1 KSQNG
6 NVIDSY
12 LGILQYTTS
21 NDLETYPV
29 RIKGVLLYKKKD
41 IIAIQEKLGI
51 NSNTLK
57 QIEHEPNGKTLDDSY
72 ELLLELVGNLIPIQR
87 KLGIDINP
95 VLEAE
100 LRRDKAS
107 SDKPIRLFDLL
118 LSLED
123 NIVVIQDKLE
133 RAEEVD
139 KNIRAQLQKLEEFHG
154 LLEDDPG
161 VILPKYGE
169 MGVKKIRFTEEELP
183 LFPNLTPQQLHEIFV
198 KNLAS
203 NNQYSCLESKVKKG
217 KLSRKYIR
225 HSK

>member
-1 KSQNG
+1 M
-6 NVIDSY
+6 
-12 LGILQYTTS
+12 TS
-21 NDLETYPV
+21 NTNNKTDQSEIFAPFYE
-29 RIKGVLLYKKKD
+29 VLLYKKD

-72 ELLLELVGNLIPIQR
+72 ELLLELVGNLIPIQG

-123 NIVVIQDKLE
+123 DIVVIQDKLGIIGYSNQE

-139 KNIRAQLQKLEEFHG
+139 ENVRAQLQKLEEFHG
-154 LLEDDPG
+154 PLEDDPG

-169 MGVKKIRFTEEELP
+169 MGVKKIRFTGEGLP

-198 KNLAS
+198 KNSAS
-203 NNQYSCLESKVKKG
+203 NNQYPCLESKVKKG